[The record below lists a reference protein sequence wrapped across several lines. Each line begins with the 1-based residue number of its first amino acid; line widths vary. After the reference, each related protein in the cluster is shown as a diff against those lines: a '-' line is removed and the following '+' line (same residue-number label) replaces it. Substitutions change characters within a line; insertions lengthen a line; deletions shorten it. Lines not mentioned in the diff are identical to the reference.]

1 MLDRFKTFTL
11 LVTNINRSI
20 RKIKTEEMAE
30 YNLKSIHISCLYF
43 LYKSEKLTAKELCDI
58 CDEDKA
64 AMSRSIDYLEKND
77 FIKCDSNAKK
87 RYNASFYLTEK
98 GIKISK
104 LICEKIDKIL
114 NKASETLSEEN
125 RQILYKSLSLI
136 NDNLQKICNDY
147 EEK

>member
-1 MLDRFKTFTL
+1 MK
-11 LVTNINRSI
+11 
-20 RKIKTEEMAE
+20 
-30 YNLKSIHISCLYF
+30 
-43 LYKSEKLTAKELCDI
+43 KLTAKELCDI